1 MSGLQNTSA
10 EQDNSSRDDEPLRIA
25 ACCKHFIANSLESW
39 KNHTRHNF
47 NAQIADEDLHD
58 YYYQPFQECVQA
70 KAAGVMCSYNALNG
84 IPTCLS
90 KNLLNQTLRQS
101 WGFDGYVVTDC
112 WALTDTI
119 TGHNAAKD
127 SEEASAMAKAATVD
141 VNCGDTFQKGLL
153 QAYQNGRVSDSEI
166 NSSFRR
172 LARIQFRLGLF
183 DSSKT
188 FEPQEDIEL
197 VGSHGKLALEAALQ
211 SIVLLKNRNNILPLK
226 TDHKVAL
233 IGPHVFGREV
243 FLSNY
248 HGEPCPPN
256 STGDK
261 SFECIESPIEALSK
275 MPVQD
280 IKAIMGCK
288 VADTDWNEID
298 KAVDLAKTSDAVV
311 LMLGLDQTQERE
323 ERDRIETVLPGLQ
336 GQLLS
341 SILDVAAEKT
351 ILVLVHGGAMSLG
364 EDAID
369 RSGAILSTSYGGQS
383 ASSALAQVLF
393 GLYNPTGKLSSTMYP
408 PSYVHEIPLTEMG
421 LAVGIGRTHMFYKK
435 KPEFAF
441 GHGLSYSSWNLS
453 WTFGS
458 SSSSS
463 STNDDPGDSPVISI
477 EKSQASVTFLGV
489 NVTNLGPMKG
499 SQTVLLFWRPPKD
512 GSSTRIRIR
521 QKLFGFQGTSMLNV
535 GESQVL
541 TFQVQLSDFQT
552 WNTHTGSNTVDPGT
566 YYQIEAQAANT
577 AISKK
582 AQVLNGEEILSMA
595 VD

>member
-1 MSGLQNTSA
+1 MMSHPSKGYTLLGIPPYQWWSEGLHGPMEPCVAYKGRTKCPTSFPCPSGLGNTFNATLFYEIGGATGGEGKAIAQLRPHDMKVGDGLTYWSPNVNLQRDPRWGRNQEGEDPFLTSVYARNFVSGLQNTSA
-10 EQDNSSRDDEPLRIA
+10 EQENSSTDDEPLRIA

-47 NAQIADEDLHD
+47 NAQISDEDLHD

-119 TGHNAAKD
+119 SGHNAAKD

-153 QAYQNGRVSDSEI
+153 QAYQNGRISNSEI
-166 NSSFRR
+166 NASFRR

-183 DSSKT
+183 DSSKM
-188 FEPQEDIEL
+188 FEPQRDIEL

-211 SIVLLKNRNNILPLK
+211 SIVLLKNRHNILPLM

-233 IGPHVFGREV
+233 IGPHAFGREV

-298 KAVDLAKTSDAVV
+298 MAVDLAKASDAVV

-323 ERDRIETVLPGLQ
+323 GRDRIETVLPGLQ
-336 GQLLS
+336 GRLLS

-351 ILVLVHGGAMSLG
+351 VLVLVHGGAMSLG

-435 KPEFAF
+435 KSEFAF
-441 GHGLSYSSWNLS
+441 
-453 WTFGS
+453 
-458 SSSSS
+458 
-463 STNDDPGDSPVISI
+463 
-477 EKSQASVTFLGV
+477 
-489 NVTNLGPMKG
+489 
-499 SQTVLLFWRPPKD
+499 
-512 GSSTRIRIR
+512 
-521 QKLFGFQGTSMLNV
+521 
-535 GESQVL
+535 
-541 TFQVQLSDFQT
+541 
-552 WNTHTGSNTVDPGT
+552 
-566 YYQIEAQAANT
+566 
-577 AISKK
+577 
-582 AQVLNGEEILSMA
+582 
-595 VD
+595 